1 MFGIHG
7 SVVAKSCKVG
17 ASIFQS
23 ERRWFQPQETSLFI
37 SLLTSDFVDIQ
48 LESHRTISFRFCRY
62 PGDDPQKIKMTR
74 ILEELI
80 NLTVKEKGVCRQV
93 LSFTEKCRVVVFSIF
108 PLTGFRVKGTLCCTN
123 SIVVKRAHSFSIS
136 SQDANV
142 CADGAVQKRELT
154 VTVTLTIVVLLS

>member
-1 MFGIHG
+1 MSGIHG

-48 LESHRTISFRFCRY
+48 LEPHRTISFRFCRF

-80 NLTVKEKGVCRQV
+80 NLTVKEKGVCWLV
-93 LSFTEKCRVVVFSIF
+93 LSFTKKCRVISV
-108 PLTGFRVKGTLCCTN
+108 LLHTGFKMKGTLCCTN
-123 SIVVKRAHSFSIS
+123 SIVVKSA
-136 SQDANV
+136 
-142 CADGAVQKRELT
+142 K
-154 VTVTLTIVVLLS
+154 